1 MGYQITFVPTE
12 EKMKSYKPWNEER
25 PKDSTVNTIKYE
37 LISFCMKKHDD
48 SVSNIVKQLG
58 FYLRYLTSAIE
69 TEEKTNAYFRWKD
82 DENHE
87 LWYCGWEFSHESRF
101 DKDTVI
107 QDTLEKLLILA
118 DIVETPS
125 YFDQHENFY
134 TKLHDV
140 EEDIEGFIELMQEIA
155 IHNIINDME
164 EFKVKDEEEE
174 Q

>member
-12 EKMKSYKPWNEER
+12 EKMKEYKPWNEDR
-25 PKDSTVNTIKYE
+25 SKDSMVDAFKYE
-37 LISFCMKKHDD
+37 LISFCMKHHED

-58 FYLRYLTSAIE
+58 FYLRCLASAVE
-69 TEEKTNAYFRWKD
+69 TEEKVNAYFRWKE

-87 LWYCGWEFSHESRF
+87 LWYCGWEFSHEARHG
-101 DKDTVI
+101 KDEI
-107 QDTLEKLLILA
+107 MQDTIEKLLIFA
-118 DIVETPS
+118 DLVETPS
-125 YFDQHENFY
+125 YFDQHDNFY

-140 EEDIEGFIELMQEIA
+140 KEDVEGFIELMQEIA
-155 IHNIINDME
+155 IHDIINDME